1 MLSQRLAS
9 EERFAD
15 LDIEPSTRAKLTQ
28 AGRAFHKR
36 ELTKSANLFLDSYRI
51 LHSEFERNLYTLRD
65 ALLKQEI
72 RKNEERML
80 LSLISL
86 HDLAQACSRNY
97 DEYKDEDGKCKLEIH
112 ALRSG
117 WSSLSI
123 ADDIQ
128 IEENDEVKNWQQ
140 GKSVAHLL
148 PLYDPLGRVLKDAA
162 SFQEAAIAVSKIC
175 SFQAA
180 CISYSFNKHED
191 GYKFMI
197 DSMSWTRLRISGQEA
212 SVKAAKLNTSKFTQ
226 IQEPRNDDLKE
237 NENTR
242 KILVPNLRLEAEI
255 SPLSKEEEE
264 EISNLFNQVKVTPY
278 SGINFKQM
286 QEQEESNSSDD
297 ENRSEMNSRRNKDDE
312 NFISLLNQFHITDT
326 ANPGVKATASKTR
339 DPECRRVVT
348 EQDLGG
354 DIREINV

>member
-1 MLSQRLAS
+1 MSILSQRLAS
-9 EERFAD
+9 EERFAN

-28 AGRAFHKR
+28 AGRAFHKG
-36 ELTKSANLFLDSYRI
+36 ELTKSANLFLNSYRI
-51 LHSEFERNLYTLRD
+51 LNSEFERNLYTLHD

-72 RKNEERML
+72 RDNKERIL

-86 HDLAQACSRNY
+86 HDFAQACSRNY

-123 ADDIQ
+123 TDDIQ
-128 IEENDEVKNWQQ
+128 TDENDEVRNWQQ
-140 GKSVAHLL
+140 GKSVTHLL
-148 PLYDPLGRVLKDAA
+148 PLYDPLGRVLNDAA

-175 SFQAA
+175 SFQVA
-180 CISYSFNKHED
+180 CISDPFSRHEN

-197 DSMSWTRLRISGQEA
+197 DSMSRTCLRISGQEA
-212 SVKAAKLNTSKFTQ
+212 SVKAAKLNNSKFTQ
-226 IQEPRNDDLKE
+226 IQEPRNDDLEE

-242 KILVPNLRLEAEI
+242 KILVPNLRPEEKI

-264 EISNLFNQVKVTPY
+264 EMSNLFNQVKVTPY

-286 QEQEESNSSDD
+286 QEQEENNSSDD
-297 ENRSEMNSRRNKDDE
+297 ENRSEMNSRRDKDDE
-312 NFISLLNQFHITDT
+312 NFISLLNQLHITDT
-326 ANPGVKATASKTR
+326 ANPGVKATANKIR
-339 DPECRRVVT
+339 NPE
-348 EQDLGG
+348 
-354 DIREINV
+354 